1 MGINNKLNGQRHASL
16 IWIMWEVIKYKD
28 G

>member
-1 MGINNKLNGQRHASL
+1 VGIINKLNGQRHASL
-16 IWIMWEVIKYKD
+16 IWIMDHGKD